1 MKSFA
6 YIEFESVQAAKDAL
20 QKNDTLFKGR
30 QLTVVP
36 KRKNEPNRGRARR
49 ADPMQQMMQI
59 MMSTFHRG
67 RGMRGRGRGFDPSR
81 GRGRGRGRGGG
92 GPAAT
97 EGSGLGHGNAGEPKV
112 DADEKQ

>member
-1 MKSFA
+1 MH
-6 YIEFESVQAAKDAL
+6 KDGI
-20 QKNDTLFKGR
+20 LFKGR
-30 QLTVVP
+30 QLTVMP
-36 KRKNEPNRGRARR
+36 KRKNEPGKGRARR

-92 GPAAT
+92 PLVT
-97 EGSGLGHGNAGEPKV
+97 EGSGLGHGNASEPKV